1 MLHRPNRV
9 YYPSTLHI
17 APSSA
22 LPALDANFASSTP
35 KSMVTLTSEP
45 STEKEK
51 QVPVPVVEL
60 KSKEVKEVEQLKK
73 KSKEKEKKVAK

>member
-9 YYPSTLHI
+9 YYPFTLHI

-51 QVPVPVVEL
+51 QVPVLVVEL
-60 KSKEVKEVEQLKK
+60 KSEEVKEVEQLKK